1 MVVLYDAQ
9 GRALMANSAFM
20 DMISQVT
27 QGRFQLGQSFADLLP
42 DSIARENRR
51 QMHRRA
57 MAGESFRAEFSHSF
71 ESGAVRFYEASFQP
85 VMEKE
90 SVTGFWEISR
100 DITERKQLEHEL
112 SRSAQTYRTI
122 FNAVNDMVIVH
133 DAKTGRTLDVN
144 QTTLDN
150 LGWSKE
156 EFLVLSPNQWSSQ
169 EPQYSLE
176 NAFALIRKAAQG
188 QPQRFDWRVQ
198 GKNGQR
204 NWVEVTLAKAQITGQ
219 DVVLAVTRDIDENKR
234 YENQLAE
241 SEEKYR
247 ALFEQ
252 SGEGILL
259 IRDKI
264 IDVNQAA
271 ANILKMKKEDLIG
284 KTLADAAPATQEDG
298 RNSIQAQEQIWQ
310 QARAGRPQNFSWRMY
325 DGQGS
330 LVELDVSL
338 KNISLGGQ
346 ATLLATCR
354 DITRRQEAERALRE
368 SEERLRILFD
378 QAADAI
384 YVYRPDGSLVQV
396 NQEACRTLGYSQE
409 EMMGLNL
416 TDIQAA
422 RTSWDVIRQAVE
434 TLKPG
439 RHINLETRY
448 RKKDGSTFPVEV
460 TLSLLETPN
469 GVRVMGI
476 VRDISDRKL
485 VEEALR
491 QSEDRFR
498 VLNEES
504 PLGISLIDQ
513 KGRYKYVNPA
523 FVRMFGYTL
532 DQVKTGKNWF
542 KLAYPDEEYRKS
554 VLKTW
559 KEDLTVCP
567 QGEARPRTF
576 EVRCNDGTYKTIIFR
591 PVTTAFHGQ
600 LVLYEDVSERK
611 RAEEEKERLESQ
623 LRQSQ
628 KMEAVGTLAGG
639 IAHDFNNILA
649 AITGYSELALE
660 RARRGNTT
668 PKELEQILKAADRAK
683 ELILQILAFSRTAET
698 ELKPLN
704 LNRVVTDAIAIIE
717 RTIPK
722 MIAVELNLA
731 RDLRPINGDSYQI
744 EQVLLNLAN
753 NANDAMPDGG
763 KLSIA
768 TSNASLDQEY
778 ANTHLEAS
786 PGDYVLLTVSDTGE
800 GMDDE
805 TLEHIFEPFY
815 TTKGVGK
822 GTGLGLAS
830 VYGIVKSHG
839 GHITCHSEQGK
850 GATFKIYYPS
860 LKPES
865 LPVEAEKPDFDVMPG
880 GSETILLVD
889 DEETIRDLGQQI
901 LADLGYK
908 VLVAQTGEEA
918 LDIFREQGPEIDLT
932 VLDISMPGMG
942 GHKCLQELLKIDPK
956 AKVIIAT
963 GYSRSGRLKGTLDSG
978 AAGYIA
984 KPFRQRDLL
993 HTIRSV
999 LDA

>member
-1 MVVLYDAQ
+1 
-9 GRALMANSAFM
+9 
-20 DMISQVT
+20 
-27 QGRFQLGQSFADLLP
+27 
-42 DSIARENRR
+42 
-51 QMHRRA
+51 
-57 MAGESFRAEFSHSF
+57 
-71 ESGAVRFYEASFQP
+71 
-85 VMEKE
+85 
-90 SVTGFWEISR
+90 
-100 DITERKQLEHEL
+100 
-112 SRSAQTYRTI
+112 
-122 FNAVNDMVIVH
+122 
-133 DAKTGRTLDVN
+133 
-144 QTTLDN
+144 
-150 LGWSKE
+150 
-156 EFLVLSPNQWSSQ
+156 
-169 EPQYSLE
+169 
-176 NAFALIRKAAQG
+176 
-188 QPQRFDWRVQ
+188 
-198 GKNGQR
+198 
-204 NWVEVTLAKAQITGQ
+204 
-219 DVVLAVTRDIDENKR
+219 
-234 YENQLAE
+234 
-241 SEEKYR
+241 
-247 ALFEQ
+247 
-252 SGEGILL
+252 
-259 IRDKI
+259 
-264 IDVNQAA
+264 
-271 ANILKMKKEDLIG
+271 
-284 KTLADAAPATQEDG
+284 
-298 RNSIQAQEQIWQ
+298 
-310 QARAGRPQNFSWRMY
+310 
-325 DGQGS
+325 
-330 LVELDVSL
+330 
-338 KNISLGGQ
+338 
-346 ATLLATCR
+346 
-354 DITRRQEAERALRE
+354 
-368 SEERLRILFD
+368 
-378 QAADAI
+378 
-384 YVYRPDGSLVQV
+384 
-396 NQEACRTLGYSQE
+396 
-409 EMMGLNL
+409 
-416 TDIQAA
+416 
-422 RTSWDVIRQAVE
+422 
-434 TLKPG
+434 
-439 RHINLETRY
+439 
-448 RKKDGSTFPVEV
+448 
-460 TLSLLETPN
+460 
-469 GVRVMGI
+469 
-476 VRDISDRKL
+476 
-485 VEEALR
+485 
-491 QSEDRFR
+491 
-498 VLNEES
+498 
-504 PLGISLIDQ
+504 
-513 KGRYKYVNPA
+513 
-523 FVRMFGYTL
+523 
-532 DQVKTGKNWF
+532 
-542 KLAYPDEEYRKS
+542 
-554 VLKTW
+554 
-559 KEDLTVCP
+559 
-567 QGEARPRTF
+567 
-576 EVRCNDGTYKTIIFR
+576 
-591 PVTTAFHGQ
+591 
-600 LVLYEDVSERK
+600 
-611 RAEEEKERLESQ
+611 
-623 LRQSQ
+623 
-628 KMEAVGTLAGG
+628 MEAVGTLAGG